1 MLVPSIFKNN
11 LFNDFFS
18 DPFDDEFFRRA
29 NPVANGA
36 RRQFPLMNTD
46 IKETDKAYELEIDLP
61 GFDKE
66 QIELTLEDGYLNI
79 AAKREDKVD
88 EQDENGKYIHRERY
102 VGACSRKFFVG
113 KQMTEEQIKA
123 AFENGILKI
132 TVPKPEPEPVIEEPK
147 KTISIEG

>member
-1 MLVPSIFKNN
+1 
-11 LFNDFFS
+11 
-18 DPFDDEFFRRA
+18 
-29 NPVANGA
+29 
-36 RRQFPLMNTD
+36 
-46 IKETDKAYELEIDLP
+46 
-61 GFDKE
+61 
-66 QIELTLEDGYLNI
+66 
-79 AAKREDKVD
+79 
-88 EQDENGKYIHRERY
+88 RERY